1 MDSLKGGGQPCT
13 VEWGGS
19 VSEGRVLKEEASGP
33 DFLALQEFHTS
44 RLASLELPC
53 P

>member
-1 MDSLKGGGQPCT
+1 MDPLKGEGQPCT

-19 VSEGRVLKEEASGP
+19 VSEGRALKEEASGP
-33 DFLALQEFHTS
+33 DFLALQEFPS
-44 RLASLELPC
+44 RLVSLELPC

>member
-1 MDSLKGGGQPCT
+1 MDSLKGGSQPCT
-13 VEWGGS
+13 VEGGGS
-19 VSEGRVLKEEASGP
+19 VSEGMVLREEASGP